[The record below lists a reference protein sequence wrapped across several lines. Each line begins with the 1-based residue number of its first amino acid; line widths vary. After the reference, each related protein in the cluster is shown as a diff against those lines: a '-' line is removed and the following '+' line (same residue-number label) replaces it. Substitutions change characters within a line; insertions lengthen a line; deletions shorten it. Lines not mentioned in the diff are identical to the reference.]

1 MRWRWNY
8 SWFVVMKIEEVNEL
22 IEIECD
28 KIKQE
33 LIQKNID
40 YNNSLYRP
48 NMFNQNP
55 IEGIKARISDKIN
68 RIASKGIDDKT
79 EDSRGDL
86 IGYLIH
92 LKIMLNNGR
101 L

>member
-1 MRWRWNY
+1 MN
-8 SWFVVMKIEEVNEL
+8 IEQVNEL

-33 LIQKNID
+33 LIQKNVD

-79 EDSRGDL
+79 EDSVGDL
-86 IGYLIH
+86 VGYLVH
-92 LKIMLNNGR
+92 LKIMLNNG
-101 L
+101 

>member
-1 MRWRWNY
+1 
-8 SWFVVMKIEEVNEL
+8 
-22 IEIECD
+22 
-28 KIKQE
+28 
-33 LIQKNID
+33 
-40 YNNSLYRP
+40 
-48 NMFNQNP
+48 MFNQNP

-79 EDSRGDL
+79 EDSVGDL

-92 LKIMLNNGR
+92 LKIMLNNER

>member
-1 MRWRWNY
+1 
-8 SWFVVMKIEEVNEL
+8 MKIEEVNEL
-22 IEIECD
+22 IEIECN

-40 YNNSLYRP
+40 YNNSLYLP

-79 EDSRGDL
+79 EDSIGDL

-101 L
+101 F

>member
-1 MRWRWNY
+1 MN
-8 SWFVVMKIEEVNEL
+8 IEQVNKL

-79 EDSRGDL
+79 EDSVGDL

-92 LKIMLNNGR
+92 LKIMLNNER

>member
-1 MRWRWNY
+1 
-8 SWFVVMKIEEVNEL
+8 MKIEEVNEL

-33 LIQKNID
+33 LIQKNVD
-40 YNNSLYRP
+40 YNNSLYLP

-68 RIASKGIDDKT
+68 RISSKGIDDKT
-79 EDSRGDL
+79 EDSIGDL

>member
-1 MRWRWNY
+1 MN
-8 SWFVVMKIEEVNEL
+8 IEKVNEL
-22 IEIECD
+22 IEIECNN
-28 KIKQE
+28 IKKG

-48 NMFNQNP
+48 NMFSQNP

-79 EDSRGDL
+79 EDSIGDL

>member
-1 MRWRWNY
+1 MD
-8 SWFVVMKIEEVNEL
+8 IEKVNEL
-22 IEIECD
+22 IEIECNI
-28 KIKQE
+28 IKKE

-40 YNNSLYRP
+40 YNNSLYLP

-79 EDSRGDL
+79 EDSIGDL
-86 IGYLIH
+86 VGYLIH
-92 LKIMLNNGR
+92 LKIMLKNG
-101 L
+101 

>member
-1 MRWRWNY
+1 MDI
-8 SWFVVMKIEEVNEL
+8 KKVNEL
-22 IEIECD
+22 IEFECNSIE
-28 KIKQE
+28 KE

-40 YNNSLYRP
+40 YNNSLYLP

-79 EDSRGDL
+79 EDSVGDL

-92 LKIMLNNGR
+92 LKIMLKNG
-101 L
+101 

>member
-1 MRWRWNY
+1 MN
-8 SWFVVMKIEEVNEL
+8 IEKVNEL

-28 KIKQE
+28 NIKQE

-40 YNNSLYRP
+40 YNNSLYLP

-79 EDSRGDL
+79 EDSIGDL

-92 LKIMLNNGR
+92 LKIMLSNGR